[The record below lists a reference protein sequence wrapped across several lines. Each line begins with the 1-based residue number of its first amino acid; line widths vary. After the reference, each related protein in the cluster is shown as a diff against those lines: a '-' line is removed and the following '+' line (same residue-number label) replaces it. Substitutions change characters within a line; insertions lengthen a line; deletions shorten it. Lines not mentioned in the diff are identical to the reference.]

1 MYYYFVPNV
10 YIVCMFPLHD
20 YVFYY
25 KNYLRDKYEK
35 NQKSSFLARS
45 DRKQTKLATYF
56 YFKSHVNVIEWAYQ
70 FHGSKKSTFVIE
82 L

>member
-1 MYYYFVPNV
+1 MQFNEFFFFVF
-10 YIVCMFPLHD
+10 CLSM
-20 YVFYY
+20 
-25 KNYLRDKYEK
+25 K

-45 DRKQTKLATYF
+45 DRKQKLATYF

-70 FHGSKKSTFVIE
+70 FHGSKKSFVIE